1 MRWRARP
8 RRSRREPHHGRV
20 RRRGARRDRRGRR
33 DRWVRPRRPAGARA
47 AAGPARGPPSRARS
61 LARGS
66 RGREAAGALEPARYA
81 ALREDTDVRIARVRR
96 ALERRSAADTV
107 ERPAPPTRRPGTV
120 PPWAVGVL
128 IAATTIAVVVAGLA
142 HSTTPAPSA
151 VPGSNA
157 SDPLAFFEQR
167 VREHPQDVAARLDL
181 ASRYLGAGRPR
192 DALVQYAAVLR
203 LDPTDAEAHARIGVI
218 EYLAGRPKAALA
230 SVRRALE
237 TDPTYPEALFFE
249 GAILLNGLDHP
260 AAAIEAFQKYL
271 ASAPFGGE
279 RGRATQL
286 IARAQRELRRAE
298 RAG

>member
-1 MRWRARP
+1 VNPITVAFVVAALAGIGAAGVIGGFVRGDPLAL
-8 RRSRREPHHGRV
+8 EPPPDPLE
-20 RRRGARRDRRGRR
+20 DRRLEL
-33 DRWVRPRRPAGARA
+33 D
-47 AAGPARGPPSRARS
+47 RS
-61 LARGS
+61 LEDLEDAR
-66 RGREAAGALEPARYA
+66 AAGALEPARYA